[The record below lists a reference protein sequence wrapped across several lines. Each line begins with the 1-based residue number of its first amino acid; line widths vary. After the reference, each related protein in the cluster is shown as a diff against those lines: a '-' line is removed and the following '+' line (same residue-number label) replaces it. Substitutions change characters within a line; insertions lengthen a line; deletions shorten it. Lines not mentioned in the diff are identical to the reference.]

1 LAASG
6 TTRDVLY
13 IAGGGGSTGR
23 SGGGEALEIEAA
35 RRPWFL
41 ELQDTDSEEGA
52 EEEKAS

>member
-6 TTRDVLY
+6 TTRDALY